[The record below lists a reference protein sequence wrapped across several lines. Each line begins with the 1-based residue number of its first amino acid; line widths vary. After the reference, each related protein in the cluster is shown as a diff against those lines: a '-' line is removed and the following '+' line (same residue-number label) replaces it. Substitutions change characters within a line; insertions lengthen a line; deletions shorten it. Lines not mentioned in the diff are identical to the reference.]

1 MWTEAALLLVVALL
15 IAANGVFVA
24 AEFSFVTV
32 DRPTVDRAAD
42 AGDRRARRLR
52 DGLRSLS
59 THMSGAQLG
68 ITITS
73 LVVGFIAEPAVAR
86 LLTGPL
92 AALGLSEQAALPIAL
107 LLALVLTT
115 GFQAVFGELVPKN
128 WAISQPLRVGRAVA
142 GLQIGF
148 TTVTGPLLSLL
159 HGSANKVLHLIGIEP
174 KEELISA
181 RSPQELASLVSRS
194 RQFGTLDDTTAT
206 LVTRS
211 ILFGDRTVADVMTP
225 RPKVHFL
232 NAADSV
238 SDVIDLVRRTGHA
251 RFPVVA
257 DGPDDVV
264 GVVHFKQV
272 LGVPPEDRDTR
283 RVGDIARTA
292 PFVPETLDLD
302 AVLEVLR
309 ESPIQLAVVIDE
321 YGGNSGLV
329 TLEDLVEEIV
339 GEIHDEQDQQG
350 PDYVRDEDGAWLLS
364 GLLRPDEASEA
375 IGVELPEGD
384 HTETLGGLIMET
396 LGRLPREGDSIVL
409 TCAAKHDDR
418 ADDHRERPSV
428 SLALT
433 VSELDGRRIDIVRAR
448 IVNSAGDI

>member
-1 MWTEAALLLVVALL
+1 VWTEAALLLLVALL

-42 AGDRRARRLR
+42 SGDRRAGRLR
-52 DGLRSLS
+52 DGLRALS
-59 THMSGAQLG
+59 THMSGAQFG

-73 LVVGFIAEPAVAR
+73 LVVGFIAEPAVAS

-92 AALGLSEQAALPIAL
+92 AALGLSEQAALPVAL
-107 LLALVLTT
+107 ILALMLTT

-148 TTVTGPLLSLL
+148 TTISGPLLSFL
-159 HGSANKVLHLIGIEP
+159 HGSANKVLRLLGIEP

-194 RQFGTLDDTTAT
+194 RKFGVLDDATAN

-225 RPKVHFL
+225 RPRVHFL
-232 NAADSV
+232 NSADSV
-238 SDVIDLVRRTGHA
+238 NDVIALVRRTGHA
-251 RFPVVA
+251 RFPVVEN
-257 DGPDDVV
+257 GPDDVV
-264 GVVHFKQV
+264 GIVHFKQV
-272 LGVPPEDRDTR
+272 LAVPPDERDTC
-283 RVGDIARTA
+283 RVGEIARPA

-339 GEIHDEQDQQG
+339 GEILDEQDQPD
-350 PDYVRDEDGAWLLS
+350 PDYARDQDGAWLLS
-364 GLLRPDEASEA
+364 GLLRPDEVSEVV
-375 IGVELPEGD
+375 GVNLPEGEQ
-384 HTETLGGLIMET
+384 TETLGGLIIES
-396 LGRLPREGDSIVL
+396 LGRLPREGDSIVV
-409 TCAAKHDDR
+409 TCTTRDD
-418 ADDHRERPSV
+418 DDETSQV
-428 SLALT
+428 ELALT
-433 VSELDGRRIDIVRAR
+433 VSELDGRRIDVVRAR
-448 IVNSAGDI
+448 MVHSAGDI